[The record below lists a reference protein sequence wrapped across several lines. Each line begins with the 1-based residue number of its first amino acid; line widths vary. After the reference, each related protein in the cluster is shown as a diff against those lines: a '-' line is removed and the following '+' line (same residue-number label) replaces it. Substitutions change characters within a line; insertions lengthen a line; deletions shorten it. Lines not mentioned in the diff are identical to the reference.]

1 MRGGV
6 REGLRL
12 QGRHQVRPHELR
24 SAGVT
29 LAGMDRPVPKN
40 SKRRAWLR
48 AAATAALASSAA
60 ACAPEPAPP
69 PKEATRTWRMATSWS
84 ADFPGLAAA
93 ASELAAAI
101 TRASGGR
108 LTVTAHPAGE
118 LVAPFEVFDAVGR
131 GTVEMGHSAA
141 YFWQG
146 KSPAAPYF
154 CAVPF
159 GLAAPE
165 MNAWLHAGGGLALW
179 RELYAPHGLVPFAA
193 GNTGMQMAG
202 WFRREI
208 RSLADLAGLRMRIP
222 GLGGEV
228 MARLGVT
235 TVNLPGSELLAALE
249 GGTLDA
255 TEWLGPDN
263 DLAFGL
269 HRVAKHCYHPGWQE
283 PGAVI
288 ECTVHKAAFDALPAD
303 LQAIVGQCCR
313 AANDTVLAG
322 FTTRNAQALDVLRE
336 QHGVRFHA
344 LPADVLAALRRAS
357 GEVLEAAADKDP
369 ATRKVRD
376 AFLAFQARVW
386 PWSAMGAMGANARR

>member
-1 MRGGV
+1 MNGPAA
-6 REGLRL
+6 E
-12 QGRHQVRPHELR
+12 
-24 SAGVT
+24 
-29 LAGMDRPVPKN
+29 N

-48 AAATAALASSAA
+48 AAATAALASGVA
-60 ACAPEPAPP
+60 ACGQEAAPP
-69 PKEATRTWRMATSWS
+69 VPEETPRAWRMATSWA
-84 ADFPGLAAA
+84 ADLPGFAAA
-93 ASELAAAI
+93 ASELAGAI

-108 LTVTAHPAGE
+108 LTVTAHAAGALVPA
-118 LVAPFEVFDAVGR
+118 FDVFDAVGR

-146 KSPAAPYF
+146 RLPAAPYF

-159 GLAAPE
+159 GLGAME

-228 MARLGVT
+228 MARLGVA
-235 TVNLPGSELLAALE
+235 TVNLPGAELIAALE

-269 HRVAKHCYHPGWQE
+269 PRVAKHCYFPGWQE
-283 PGAVI
+283 PAPVL
-288 ECTVHKAAFDALPAD
+288 ECLVHKPAFDALPAD
-303 LQAIVGQCCR
+303 LQAIVSQCCR
-313 AANDTVLAG
+313 AANDAVLAG
-322 FTTRNAQALDVLRE
+322 FNLRNAQALAVLRE
-336 QHGVRFHA
+336 RHGVKFHA

-357 GEVLEAAADKDP
+357 VEVLEAAADKDP
-369 ATRKVRD
+369 MTRKVRD
-376 AFLAFQARVW
+376 AFLAFQAQAA
-386 PWSAMGAMGANARR
+386 PWSAMAATGSGTRR